1 MGATHDRRRHSVR
14 STLVVIAAALMLASP
29 STAAAPPSNDAFGS
43 ASLIG
48 AVPFSDSANLE
59 DASVEP
65 GEQHFCNFKT
75 RSIWYRI
82 DGSIRQPVTITV
94 SGAVGTLLRD
104 FGGGSVGNLG
114 FDGCLFGST
123 TVLLQPFGTYY
134 VQVSD
139 SGFGSTPIQVDV
151 AAVDPPPNDAFADS
165 KVVSAVPYSDVVPML
180 AATVESDEPPAT
192 ASFLGTAWWG
202 YQAAASGP
210 LLVQVSNC
218 CGEARVYTGDS
229 LASLEEVPG
238 TSSFGRRIF
247 QAEAGTTYRFQVGHT
262 GNVCCAGLLGL
273 SISEAPGISTAVMY
287 HPFDPSSFDTLGFSA
302 HVFDPAAFPTES
314 VHWGFGDGGTAEG
327 HGVTHRYLADGDYVV
342 TMTARTS
349 DGRTGTS
356 TTTVSVRTHDVGITK
371 FVVPQSAQEGKTK
384 TITVEVKS
392 ARYDENVSVQLL
404 RSVPGGFEPVGSS
417 VQLVRAQ
424 RHGTAFTFSYTFRP
438 EDKSVGKVTFK
449 AVATISGAR
458 DALSAD
464 NEVVALPTKVS

>member
-1 MGATHDRRRHSVR
+1 MR
-14 STLVVIAAALMLASP
+14 STLVVIATALVLVSP
-29 STAAAPPSNDAFGS
+29 SAATAAPPSNDAFAS

-48 AVPFSDSANLE
+48 ALPFSDSADLE
-59 DASVEP
+59 DAGVEP

-75 RSIWYRI
+75 RSVWYRI

-134 VQVSD
+134 IQVSD

-151 AAVDPPPNDAFADS
+151 AAVDPPPNDAFADA
-165 KVVSAVPYSDVVPML
+165 KEVSAVPYSDVVPML

-192 ASFLGTAWWG
+192 ASFLGTAWWS
-202 YQAAASGP
+202 YEAAASGP

-229 LASLEEVPG
+229 VASLEEVPG
-238 TSSFGRRIF
+238 TSSFSRRIF
-247 QAEAGTTYRFQVGHT
+247 QAEAGTTYMFQVGHT
-262 GNVCCAGLLGL
+262 GNVCCGGLLGL
-273 SISEAPGISTAVMY
+273 SISEAPSISTAAMY
-287 HPFDPSSFDTLGFSA
+287 QPFDPSSFDTVQFSA

-314 VHWGFGDGGTAEG
+314 VHWNFGDGGTAEE
-327 HGVTHRYLADGDYVV
+327 HGASHRYLADGDYVV
-342 TMTARTS
+342 VMTARTS

-356 TTTVSVRTHDVGITK
+356 TVTVSVRTHDVGITK
-371 FVVPQSAQEGKTK
+371 LVVPQSAQVGKTK
-384 TITVEVKS
+384 TITVEAKS

-404 RSVPGGFEPVGSS
+404 RSVPGGFEPVGNSM
-417 VQLVRAQ
+417 QLVRARRQ
-424 RHGTAFTFSYTFRP
+424 GTSFTFSYTFRP
-438 EDKSVGKVTFK
+438 EDKAVGKVTFK

-458 DALSAD
+458 DALPAD
-464 NEVVALPTKVS
+464 NEVVALPTRVS